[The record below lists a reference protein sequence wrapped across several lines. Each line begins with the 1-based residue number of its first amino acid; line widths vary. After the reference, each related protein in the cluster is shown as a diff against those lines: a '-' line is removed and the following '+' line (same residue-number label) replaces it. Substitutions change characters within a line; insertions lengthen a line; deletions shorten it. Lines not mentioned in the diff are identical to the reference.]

1 MHLHI
6 DSIGLFFI
14 NQQLAHV
21 AAFEKCSEQMKLPR
35 GARACSLTAHL
46 LSGWFMFGCV
56 ILWEVYCYPVYTNK
70 LQNRQKPQAA
80 EVVKV

>member
-21 AAFEKCSEQMKLPR
+21 AAFEKCSEQMKVPR
-35 GARACSLTAHL
+35 GAKAAQPHPSAL
-46 LSGWFMFGCV
+46 LVGLRLGV
-56 ILWEVYCYPVYTNK
+56 
-70 LQNRQKPQAA
+70 
-80 EVVKV
+80 